1 MIDTFAQQ
9 RDLQKQIKDDI
20 DNVCF
25 VCGIDRNT
33 FDRKHPVGFEHHIRN
48 EHNLWHYL
56 SFMVHLRIKE
66 VTEYT
71 GPETYVRDM
80 LAKVRTRGRGRP
92 LGVGLGVGPLGVGFR
107 VDP

>member
-1 MIDTFAQQ
+1 M
-9 RDLQKQIKDDI
+9 
-20 DNVCF
+20 
-25 VCGIDRNT
+25 
-33 FDRKHPVGFEHHIRN
+33 GFEHHIRN